1 MLFHSVSS
9 MQEKPGIAAQGSFA
23 LMGDSRPYSLV
34 FCHAHSAQIPED
46 RFGHPRTPLLSAL
59 GGEYEG
65 RKRFVS
71 PGNCSL
77 SAERDKKLSDSA
89 LRQ

>member
-1 MLFHSVSS
+1 

-34 FCHAHSAQIPED
+34 FCHAHSAQIPEV

-59 GGEYEG
+59 GREYEG

-77 SAERDKKLSDSA
+77 SAERDKKSSDSA

>member
-1 MLFHSVSS
+1 
-9 MQEKPGIAAQGSFA
+9 MQEKPGMAAQGSFA

-46 RFGHPRTPLLSAL
+46 RLGHSRAPLLSAL
-59 GGEYEG
+59 GQEYDG

-77 SAERDKKLSDSA
+77 SAARDKNSSDSA